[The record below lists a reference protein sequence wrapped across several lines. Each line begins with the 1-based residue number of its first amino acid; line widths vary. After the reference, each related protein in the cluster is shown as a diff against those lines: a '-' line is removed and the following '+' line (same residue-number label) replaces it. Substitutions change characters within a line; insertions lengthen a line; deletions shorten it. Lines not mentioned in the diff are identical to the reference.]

1 LKNPLEK
8 ANKKT
13 HDQRSVDLKELHPWN
28 VTPKEAAAIQRQ
40 LRSRVTLRNRLKRL
54 RYVAGTDVSSSL
66 ADNTIWAGVVVVE
79 YPGLEPVE
87 ERWAR
92 GKASF
97 PYVPGFLSFRE
108 IPVLISALT
117 RLKIMPD
124 LILCDGQGIAH
135 PRGMGL
141 ATHLG
146 LLVDCP
152 TIGCAKSRLVGTYS
166 ELAEEK
172 GASAELVHEGKVI
185 GVAART
191 RERVKPIFISPGNRI
206 TLKQSVKI
214 VFRCCPRYRVPEPVR
229 MAHLL
234 VNRLRLENQAPPVS
248 SASALSPAALSGCG
262 L

>member
-1 LKNPLEK
+1 L
-8 ANKKT
+8 
-13 HDQRSVDLKELHPWN
+13 DLKELHPWN
-28 VTPKEAAAIQRQ
+28 VTPKEAVEIQRRLQ
-40 LRSRVTLRNRLKRL
+40 SRVILRNRIKRV

-66 ADNTIWAGVVVVE
+66 TDDTVWAGVVVVK
-79 YPGLEPVE
+79 YPGLERVE

-97 PYVPGFLSFRE
+97 PYIPGLLSFRE
-108 IPVLISALT
+108 IPILVSALAK
-117 RLKIMPD
+117 LKIMPD

-146 LLVDCP
+146 FLVDCA
-152 TIGCAKSRLVGTYS
+152 TVGCAKSRLVGTYS
-166 ELAEEK
+166 GLGEDK
-172 GASAELVHEGKVI
+172 GAYAELLYAGKVV

-191 RERVKPIFISPGNRI
+191 RERVNPIFISPGNRI
-206 TLKQSVKI
+206 TLKQSIRVVLSCSPK
-214 VFRCCPRYRVPEPVR
+214 YRVPEPIR

-234 VNRLRLENQAPPVS
+234 VNRLRAGNHAAPVPFS
-248 SASALSPAALSGCG
+248 SALSPAALSGCG

>member
-1 LKNPLEK
+1 M
-8 ANKKT
+8 
-13 HDQRSVDLKELHPWN
+13 DLRELHSWN
-28 VTPKEAAAIQRQ
+28 VTPKEAVEIQRQ
-40 LRSRVTLRNRLKRL
+40 LQPHVTLRNRLKRV

-66 ADNTIWAGVVVVE
+66 TDDTVWAGVVVVE

-87 ERWAR
+87 EKWAR
-92 GKASF
+92 GKTSF
-97 PYVPGFLSFRE
+97 PYIPGLLSFRE
-108 IPVLISALT
+108 IPILVSALT
-117 RLKIMPD
+117 QLKIVPD

-146 LLVDCP
+146 FLVDCP

-166 ELAEEK
+166 GLGEVK
-172 GASAELVHEGKVI
+172 GASAELHHAGKVV

-191 RERVKPIFISPGNRI
+191 RERVKPIFISSGNRI
-206 TLKQSVKI
+206 TLKQSVRI
-214 VFRCCPRYRVPEPVR
+214 VLRCCPRYRVPEPIR

-234 VNRLRLENQAPPVS
+234 VNRLRAGNHAAPAAFS
-248 SASALSPAALSGCG
+248 SALSPAALSGCG